1 MILSWLAGTES
12 KDYTSMLILRDETAL
27 ITEIFIAGFILWLV
41 NIHRYT
47 RILPILSAPSGTG
60 RNCHSLSDYIMIAK
74 PFHATRP
81 FIRIEILRQERQ
93 VFSSNPTISNY
104 NFELVPRSFF
114 HCWRCGGGGWRRF
127 IDWLYVIV
135 KVFIVGFCYV
145 ITEHTPTCRDLI
157 LCRLSLS
164 AILATVCCWS
174 IDWWRRPIEQL
185 YVIVKMLIS
194 CFCSE
199 CTIGCCHLAY
209 RERRKLRPQ
218 MRKIQTPS
226 PQLTETEQFALNIVL
241 AAFISCT
248 ELVWASPIYIK

>member
-1 MILSWLAGTES
+1 MTLRVP
-12 KDYTSMLILRDETAL
+12 TSMLAMKQAWPGRLRPKPLMSHADPSSYYFLLVVAL
-27 ITEIFIAGFILWLV
+27 FCRGGLVCSLAFGGRWRWL
-41 NIHRYT
+41 
-47 RILPILSAPSGTG
+47 
-60 RNCHSLSDYIMIAK
+60 
-74 PFHATRP
+74 
-81 FIRIEILRQERQ
+81 
-93 VFSSNPTISNY
+93 
-104 NFELVPRSFF
+104 
-114 HCWRCGGGGWRRF
+114 

-135 KVFIVGFCYV
+135 KVFIAGFCSV

-157 LCRLSLS
+157 FCRLSLS

-199 CTIGCCHLAY
+199 CTISCCHLGY

-248 ELVWASPIYIK
+248 ELV